1 MAAAASIVVPFGGAM
16 SMLDSTSARPL
27 AWDGAT
33 KALHWSMALLIPIA
47 WILAVVV
54 EDLPREQ
61 RISLMFVHKSI
72 GVLILALLVL
82 RLLWRLTHASPA
94 PETTRF
100 DPLAQWVAKI
110 GHLLLY
116 VLMIAVPIGGILAS
130 FANAR
135 AVPFFGLFEIPSPWA
150 TKQAFEDQLGEMHEV
165 FAHLLMIVAFAHAVV
180 GILHHVVLKDR
191 TLLKMK
197 PFAKG

>member
-1 MAAAASIVVPFGGAM
+1 M
-16 SMLDSTSARPL
+16 STLDSTPARPL

-33 KALHWSMALLIPIA
+33 KALHWSMALLIPVA

-61 RISLMFVHKSI
+61 RASLMFVHKSV
-72 GVLILALLVL
+72 GVLILALLAL
-82 RLLWRLTHASPA
+82 RLLWRLTHAGPA
-94 PETTRF
+94 PEATRF
-100 DPLAQWVAKI
+100 DPHAQWVAKG

-116 VLMIAVPIGGILAS
+116 VLMIGVPVGGILAS

-135 AVPFFGLFEIPSPWA
+135 AVPFFGLFQIPSPWA
-150 TKQAFEDQLGEMHEV
+150 TKQAFEGLIGEMHGT
-165 FAHLLMIVAFAHAVV
+165 FAHILMIVALAHAVV
-180 GILHHVVLKDR
+180 GIFHHVVLKDR

-197 PFAKG
+197 PFTKG